1 MLDKIRERRENE
13 EGFTLIE
20 LMVVVLIIAILL
32 AIAIPTFLGARDRAN
47 DRAAQSSARNSLTAA
62 KVLFT
67 DDQDYLTATPA
78 NLNTEEPSVLHQAAA
93 STGFKI
99 VSVASDVAGNE
110 FGAAVLSKSGKC
122 FLINDA
128 SGSGGGT
135 TFAVQDP
142 ATACDGTTA
151 LAAADAEW

>member
-1 MLDKIRERRENE
+1 MLDMLNKRREDE

-47 DRAAQSSARNSLTAA
+47 DRAAQSSARNALTAA

-67 DDQDYLTATPA
+67 DDQNYLSATPA
-78 NLNTEEPSVLHQAAA
+78 NLNAEEPSLTHQAGA

-99 VSVASDVAGNE
+99 VSVAADLAGDE

-135 TFAVQDP
+135 TFALQDP
-142 ATACDGTTA
+142 SSACDGTTA